1 LTDGNDLHYVET
13 HFGPDALDRPDI
25 IYIYRTLT
33 ATIIKADLLRYLILY
48 VEGGVYADIDVE
60 ALVPIDRW
68 IPFHFNEA
76 DADLVISV
84 EIDEPTYYNHTILGP
99 KSQSFCQWTIM
110 SKPRNPAMLRIINN
124 VVAWLADTAR
134 KQNVSISEIT
144 LNFDDVLSGTGPSAF
159 TSAILAEMA
168 HQTGHTVK
176 WMDTFHNIT
185 EPRLIGNILVLT
197 VEGFAAGQ
205 GHSHSH
211 DHNHPQALVK
221 HHYHASLWPSRH
233 PRYSHPAYGI
243 VEECNWNSE
252 CVAEW
257 DKNTAAFPSLSEEE
271 QAQAIAAKV
280 RADKEK
286 IEGEEANRAREEKER
301 IEREDVENLEKCMKV
316 VQDHGGIISG
326 IVINKPE
333 ENHEEKHEEQQPEQ
347 QPEQNPEQSQE
358 GWHLLQDGEE
368 PPGSEAQKPIE
379 QPEEKK
385 LEEQKPQEQKP
396 EEKKPEERK
405 PEESKPEEKKPEE
418 TELPSPLHAKIDAR
432 ETPEELE
439 KRRWQD
445 EDR

>member
-60 ALVPIDRW
+60 ALVPVDRW
-68 IPFHFNEA
+68 IPFHFNEGE
-76 DADLVISV
+76 ADLVISV
-84 EIDEPTYYNHTILGP
+84 EIDEPTYSNHTILGP

-110 SKPRNPAMLRIINN
+110 SKPRNAAMLRIINN
-124 VVAWLADTAR
+124 IVAWLADTAR

-168 HQTGHTVK
+168 HQTGHTLK

-243 VEECNWNSE
+243 VEECNWE
-252 CVAEW
+252 PGCVAEW
-257 DKNTAAFPSLSEEE
+257 DKNTAQFPFLSEEE
-271 QAQAIAAKV
+271 KAAAIAAKEQ
-280 RADKEK
+280 ADKEK
-286 IEGEEANRAREEKER
+286 TEREEADRAREETER
-301 IEREDVENLEKCMKV
+301 REREDRENLERCMKV
-316 VQDHGGIISG
+316 VEEHGGVISG
-326 IVINKPE
+326 ITLNKPE
-333 ENHEEKHEEQQPEQ
+333 EQNQLEEQKSPE
-347 QPEQNPEQSQE
+347 EQKNPEESQE
-358 GWHLLQDGEE
+358 GWILLQDGDGGPE
-368 PPGSEAQKPIE
+368 SEAQKPQIQ

-385 LEEQKPQEQKP
+385 PEDKKPEEQKSEEKKPEDQKP
-396 EEKKPEERK
+396 EEKKVEEQKSEEQK
-405 PEESKPEEKKPEE
+405 PEAPKAPEE
-418 TELPSPLHAKIDAR
+418 TKVPSPLHAKIEA
-432 ETPEELE
+432 
-439 KRRWQD
+439 KGWGWHS
-445 EDR
+445 

>member
-1 LTDGNDLHYVET
+1 
-13 HFGPDALDRPDI
+13 
-25 IYIYRTLT
+25 
-33 ATIIKADLLRYLILY
+33 
-48 VEGGVYADIDVE
+48 
-60 ALVPIDRW
+60 
-68 IPFHFNEA
+68 
-76 DADLVISV
+76 
-84 EIDEPTYYNHTILGP
+84 
-99 KSQSFCQWTIM
+99 M

-243 VEECNWNSE
+243 VEECNWNPE

-257 DKNTAAFPSLSEEE
+257 DKNTAQFPFLSEEE
-271 QAQAIAAKV
+271 KAAAIAAKEQ
-280 RADKEK
+280 ADKEK
-286 IEGEEANRAREEKER
+286 FDLEEADRAREEDER
-301 IEREDVENLEKCMKV
+301 REREDRENLERCMKV
-316 VQDHGGIISG
+316 VEEHGGVISG
-326 IVINKPE
+326 ITLNKP
-333 ENHEEKHEEQQPEQ
+333 EEQQPE
-347 QPEQNPEQSQE
+347 EQKNPEESQE
-358 GWHLLQDGEE
+358 GWILLQDGDAT
-368 PPGSEAQKPIE
+368 PGSEAQKP
-379 QPEEKK
+379 QV
-385 LEEQKPQEQKP
+385 QQP
-396 EEKKPEERK
+396 EEKKPEEQKSEEQKSEEQNLKTRSPRNRSRKRRNPRSRSLRRRKLKSRSPRKRKSRSRNQRGKNRK
-405 PEESKPEEKKPEE
+405 PPK
-418 TELPSPLHAKIDAR
+418 LPKRQRFLRHFMQKS
-432 ETPEELE
+432 
-439 KRRWQD
+439 KRRDGDGIHD
-445 EDR
+445 ER